1 MTDGEQ
7 GATVDDRAAR
17 LVWMDLEMTGL
28 DPERCVIVEI
38 ATLVTDAELNVVAE
52 GPNLVV
58 HQSDEELAKMD
69 DFVVQMHE
77 KSGLLERIKSS
88 TIRLVEAEWQTLS
101 FLKEHVEEGKAPL
114 CGNSI
119 WKDRQFVE
127 RYLPKVDGHLH
138 YRNVDVSTLKELFR
152 RWYPDR
158 YAPPKKKETH
168 RALDDILESIAELR
182 YYRQTF
188 MTPAPRAS

>member
-119 WKDRQFVE
+119 WEARPFVE

-158 YAPPKKKETH
+158 YAPPKK
-168 RALDDILESIAELR
+168 
-182 YYRQTF
+182 
-188 MTPAPRAS
+188 

>member
-1 MTDGEQ
+1 M
-7 GATVDDRAAR
+7 VDVSTRDRAER

-38 ATLVTDAELNVVAE
+38 ATLVTDAELNVLAE

-58 HQSDEELAKMD
+58 HQPDEELAKMD
-69 DFVVQMHE
+69 DFVVKMHE
-77 KSGLLERIKSS
+77 KSGLLERIKRSE
-88 TIRLVEAEWQTLS
+88 IALAEAEAQTLA
-101 FLKEHVEEGKAPL
+101 FLKEHVEPRTAPL

-127 RYLPKVDGHLH
+127 RYLPEVDGHLH

-158 YAPPKKKETH
+158 YAPPQKKETH

-188 MTPAPRAS
+188 MA

>member
-1 MTDGEQ
+1 MGMAE
-7 GATVDDRAAR
+7 DRAER

-38 ATLVTDAELNVVAE
+38 ATLVTDAQLEIVAE

-58 HQSDEELAKMD
+58 HQPEEELAKMD
-69 DFVVQMHE
+69 DFVVQMHTR
-77 KSGLLERIKSS
+77 SGLIDRIRASTVSLEQ
-88 TIRLVEAEWQTLS
+88 AQAQTLA
-101 FLKEHVEEGKAPL
+101 FLTEQIEPRTAPL

-127 RYLPKVDGHLH
+127 RYLPEVDALLH
-138 YRNVDVSTLKELFR
+138 YRNVDVSTLKELCR

-158 YAPPKKKETH
+158 YQPPAKKESH
-168 RALDDILESIAELR
+168 RALDDIRESIAELR
-182 YYRQTF
+182 YYRQSF
-188 MTPAPRAS
+188 MVG

>member
-1 MTDGEQ
+1 MTE
-7 GATVDDRAAR
+7 AKTEDRAGR

-38 ATLVTDAELNVVAE
+38 ATLVTDAELNIVAE

-58 HQSDEELAKMD
+58 HQTDEELDKMD
-69 DFVVQMHE
+69 DFVVQMHTR
-77 KSGLLERIKSS
+77 SGLLDRIKASQVV
-88 TIRLVEAEWQTLS
+88 LVEAEAQTLT
-101 FLKEHVEEGKAPL
+101 FLEEHVDPRSAPL

-158 YAPPKKKETH
+158 YAPPDKAETH
-168 RALDDILESIAELR
+168 RALDDIRESIAELR
-182 YYRQTF
+182 YYRETF
-188 MTPAPRAS
+188 IH